1 MLWQRGGRGGQ
12 VGGDSV
18 LSESVPKTGQE
29 GVEGE
34 GHGVD
39 GKWFSPK
46 ELLLG

>member
-12 VGGDSV
+12 VGGDSA
-18 LSESVPKTGQE
+18 LPESVPKTVQE

-39 GKWFSPK
+39 EKCFFPK
-46 ELLLG
+46 KSCF

>member
-12 VGGDSV
+12 VGGDSA
-18 LSESVPKTGQE
+18 LPESVPKTVQE

-39 GKWFSPK
+39 EKCFPK
-46 ELLLG
+46 KSCF